1 MKDLMDLFVPFF
13 LIFSPIL
20 LGTFLILSKKGKIS
34 KIFLGGL
41 TAIFKF
47 LSLIAFG
54 SYEHISN
61 IMDDVKKNNEK
72 R

>member
-1 MKDLMDLFVPFF
+1 MKDLVDLLAPFI

-20 LGTFLILSKKGKIS
+20 LGTFWVISKKGKIS
-34 KIFLGGL
+34 KILLGGL

-61 IMDDVKKNNEK
+61 IMDDVKKNN
-72 R
+72 